1 VKWLVR
7 LYPPAWRRRYEDE
20 FLAVLETRGVDPSVA
35 LDIARGALD
44 AWVRGPRGDLGFVG
58 IALALVVYAIAS
70 WVLAATR
77 RAWVGPADGPLE
89 TIYQSLYWFFSI
101 LFMTWLAARPNMR
114 CDLTELITRL
124 RR

>member
-1 VKWLVR
+1 VRWLVR

-20 FLAVLETRGVDPSVA
+20 FLEVLQSRGVGRAEA
-35 LDIARGALD
+35 LDIARGAYD

-58 IALALVVYAIAS
+58 IALALVVYGAAS
-70 WVLAATR
+70 WMLAATR

-89 TIYQSLYWFFSI
+89 TIYQSLYWLLSI
-101 LFMTWLAARPNMR
+101 LFMTWLASRPSLR
-114 CDLTELITRL
+114 CDMTGLIARL

>member
-20 FLAVLETRGVDPSVA
+20 FLAVLETRGVGPSVA
-35 LDIARGALD
+35 LDIARGAFD

-58 IALALVVYAIAS
+58 IALALVVYALAS
-70 WVLAATR
+70 WVLAVTR

-101 LFMTWLAARPNMR
+101 LFMTWLASRPSLR
-114 CDLTELITRL
+114 CDLGGLIARL

>member
-1 VKWLVR
+1 MRWLLR
-7 LYPPAWRRRYEDE
+7 LYPPAWRHRYEDE
-20 FLAVLETRGVDPSVA
+20 FLAMLETRRVGPSIA
-35 LDIARGALD
+35 LDIARGAYD

-77 RAWVGPADGPLE
+77 RAWVGLADGPLE
-89 TIYQSLYWFFSI
+89 TIYQSLYWFLSI
-101 LFMTWLAARPNMR
+101 LFMTWLASRPSLR
-114 CDLTELITRL
+114 CDLSGLIARL